1 MMNQYCFVYFMRVQQ
16 SHSMVIITKLP
27 GNNNQL
33 LIINN
38 AELIIDI
45 TSFTLTIDI
54 NKFKVTFLT

>member
-1 MMNQYCFVYFMRVQQ
+1 MMNQNCFVYFMRVSQ
-16 SHSMVIITKLP
+16 SHSMVILQNYQVIII
-27 GNNNQL
+27 QL
-33 LIINN
+33 LIMNN